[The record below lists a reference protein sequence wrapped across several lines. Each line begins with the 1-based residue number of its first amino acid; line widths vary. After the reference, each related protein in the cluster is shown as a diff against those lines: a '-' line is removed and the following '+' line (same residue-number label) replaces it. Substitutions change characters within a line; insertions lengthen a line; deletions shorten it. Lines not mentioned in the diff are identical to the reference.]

1 MIVDGKQPI
10 KDRSLQ
16 KACLIQNH
24 LPVSRIIPRMTADDF
39 TPTAE
44 TGFLALSIVLV

>member
-24 LPVSRIIPRMTADDF
+24 LPVYGIILQ
-39 TPTAE
+39 E
-44 TGFLALSIVLV
+44 